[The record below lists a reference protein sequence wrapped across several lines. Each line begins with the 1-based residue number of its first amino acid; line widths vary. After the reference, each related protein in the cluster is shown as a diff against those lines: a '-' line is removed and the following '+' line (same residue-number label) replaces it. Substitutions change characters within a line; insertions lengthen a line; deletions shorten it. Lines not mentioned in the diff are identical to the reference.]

1 MKPRT
6 TVLAL
11 ALAASSVLAQTPI
24 PQPVFA
30 YANGVLASNNYM
42 LGALSIP
49 GAHQYDHNRVDI
61 DMFTDT
67 GSIGIVRSVFL
78 DNYGP
83 GFTYGA
89 TTLGFNHGTGLTVG
103 DYMRVQNAP
112 GGTGPTIARKT
123 AVRGDP
129 NQWGVWAEQINM
141 GPGAKAA
148 LWISSDN
155 AEIEGRGVDVV
166 PNVIVI
172 NNDLNVQNSVVQWNA
187 SMASTGVFL
196 RVFRGSQLVFEVT
209 ADGALRAKRVEI
221 IP

>member
-6 TVLAL
+6 TMLAL
-11 ALAASSVLAQTPI
+11 ALATSSALAQTPI
-24 PQPVFA
+24 PLPVFA
-30 YANGVLASNNYM
+30 YANGALAADTYQM
-42 LGALSIP
+42 GAVSVP
-49 GAHQYDHNRVDI
+49 AAHQWDLNRVDV
-61 DMFTDT
+61 DMFTNA
-67 GSIGIVRSVFL
+67 GSIGIVRSIFL

-89 TTLGFNHGTGLTVG
+89 TTLGYNHGTGLTVG

-123 AVRGDP
+123 AVRGDA

-148 LWISSDN
+148 IWISGDN
-155 AEIEGRGVDVV
+155 PQLEGRGADTV

-172 NNDLNVQNSVVQWNA
+172 NNDLNVQNSVMQWNA

-209 ADGALRAKRVEI
+209 ADGALRAKRLEI